1 MKTIDATLVIETLAD
16 TLVIETQTELENALC
31 RYNCLTVE
39 DLDNLLWYTYGIN
52 LIIKLNNH
60 EE

>member
-1 MKTIDATLVIETLAD
+1 MKAIDD

-39 DLDNLLWYTYGIN
+39 DLDNLLWYIYGVI
-52 LIIKLNNH
+52 LKLKLNNH